1 MRIVEANGRS
11 LVLTQSGDLHG
22 PFTLFINLKYGN
34 PNTRTAVTAGLRLL
48 QVFLQAFSI
57 SLPHRAIEGH
67 CLHPQEVGWLAN
79 LAYRPLEEIE
89 SMTPRMLARL
99 VKSEVVAH
107 KDRSGAVKGST
118 ASARL
123 VQIAV
128 FLDWYFVA
136 VIDPRIRSAQTR
148 SDLRDRY
155 AVMINHLKSKIKGSN
170 SKHPTQIRSLPS
182 ARFKQLM
189 TAAYSNPEAIFGSG
203 KGANSTMKRNRAV
216 FLLACEGLR
225 PGAIG
230 NLLLADF
237 NGRHLEI
244 RDNVGKRGE
253 APTSGTPV
261 QKGARSN
268 AINYNSEYTIT
279 LWPWTTEAISDYIR
293 SERSA
298 LLLRRL
304 KNPSKGFLF
313 LEALGA
319 GPIRNRKTIS
329 LIFSKAAARM
339 QKLGLLTR
347 ESGDVYVKAEDY
359 ELVAYTLRHSAATL
373 YAEEKGVGDATRSEM
388 KDRFGWT
395 ANSNMPDLYARRAAM
410 DAAAIDTA
418 DWWERMSAE
427 RLKRQQKGSE

>member
-1 MRIVEANGRS
+1 MRLVEANGRS
-11 LVLTQSGDLHG
+11 LILTHAGELHG
-22 PFTLFINLKYGN
+22 PFTLFINVKYGN
-34 PNTRTAVTAGLRLL
+34 PNTRTAVTGGLRLL
-48 QVFLQAFSI
+48 QVFVQAFSVP
-57 SLPHRAIEGH
+57 LPHRALEGH

-89 SMTPRMLARL
+89 SMTPQMLSRL
-99 VKSEVVAH
+99 VKTEVVAH
-107 KDRSGAVKGST
+107 RDRTGAVAGAT

-123 VQIAV
+123 VQIAI

-136 VIDPRIRSAQTR
+136 ILDPRIRSAQAR
-148 SDLRDRY
+148 SELRDRY
-155 AVMINHLKSKIKGSN
+155 EVTINDLKSKIKGSN

-182 ARFKQLM
+182 VRFKQLM

-203 KGANSTMKRNRAV
+203 KGANSTLKRDRAV

-230 NLLLADF
+230 NLLVADF
-237 NGRHLEI
+237 NGRYLEI
-244 RDNVGKRGE
+244 KDNVGKRGE

-268 AINYNSEYTIT
+268 AVNYNSEYTLT

-293 SERSA
+293 SERSD
-298 LLLRRL
+298 LLARRL

-329 LIFSKAAARM
+329 LIFKKAAARM
-339 QKLGLLTR
+339 KELGLLTR
-347 ESGDVYVKAEDY
+347 ESGDAYVKAEDY

-373 YAEEKGVGDATRSEM
+373 YAAEKGASDSTRSEM

-395 ANSNMPDLYARRAAM
+395 SNSTMPDLYARRAAM
-410 DAAAIDTA
+410 DAAAIDIA
-418 DWWERMSAE
+418 DWWEGMRAE
-427 RLKRQQKGSE
+427 RLKLQQKGNA